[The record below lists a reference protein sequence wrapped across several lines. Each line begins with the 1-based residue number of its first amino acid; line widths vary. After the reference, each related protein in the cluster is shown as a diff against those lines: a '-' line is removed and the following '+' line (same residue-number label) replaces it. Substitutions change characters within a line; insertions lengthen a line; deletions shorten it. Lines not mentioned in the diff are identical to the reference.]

1 MASSAAAAADIATML
16 GAAPG
21 FVRTGGPVGL
31 LFHPRVA
38 ESRALAD
45 ALAAAL
51 AAHGVATRIADAWQ
65 EIEALDACIRASD
78 WLIVLG
84 GDGTMLRVAR
94 LAAAADVPLIGVNF
108 GRLGFLT
115 ELEPGDVLAALPR
128 LLAGD
133 VAIEE
138 RVLLR
143 CTGTIGGQA
152 IGPLEAV
159 NDVFVGRGRVSRPVR
174 LDTSIDGTPYLRYF
188 ADGLIV
194 ATPTGST
201 AYSLSAGGPVV
212 DPTMAAVVVT
222 PVVPHPV
229 PIKTLVLAP
238 ERVVDIVVRTDYDAI
253 LAVDG
258 GPAHDL
264 ADGDLV
270 RVGLSPHRAR
280 FLRLGD
286 AAGFY
291 AGLVE
296 RLHRGKSIRPR
307 EAQAGE

>member
-1 MASSAAAAADIATML
+1 MARAPD
-16 GAAPG
+16 GAAQRVRAPSGAGTAPG
-21 FVRTGGPVGL
+21 RRVGVL
-31 LFHPRVA
+31 YHPRVP
-38 ESRALAD
+38 ESRALAER
-45 ALAAAL
+45 LAAAL
-51 AAHGVATRIADAWQ
+51 AAAGAEGAVADAWQ
-65 EIEALDACIRASD
+65 EIEGLERAVSGSD

-84 GDGTMLRVAR
+84 GDGTVLRVAR
-94 LAAAADVPLIGVNF
+94 LAAAAGVPVIGVNF

-115 ELEPGDVLAALPR
+115 EIEPADALAVLPR
-128 LLAGD
+128 LLAGEA
-133 VAIEE
+133 VVEP

-143 CTGTIGGQA
+143 CTGRIGGQL
-152 IGPLEAV
+152 IGPLDAV

-174 LDTSIDGTPYLRYF
+174 LDAAIDGTPYLRYF

-212 DPTMAAVVVT
+212 DPSMAALVVT

-229 PIKTLVLAP
+229 PIKTLVLDG
-238 ERVVDIVVRTDYDAI
+238 ERTLDIVVRTDYDAI

-264 ADGDLV
+264 ADGDHV
-270 RVGLSPHRAR
+270 RVGLSPHRVR
-280 FLRLGD
+280 FLRLG
-286 AAGFY
+286 AAASFY

-296 RLHRGKSIRPR
+296 RLQRGKSVRPR
-307 EAQAGE
+307 DAAAEAGR

>member
-1 MASSAAAAADIATML
+1 MAAMAGAPAGASDIAVTTM
-16 GAAPG
+16 GAGWPG
-21 FVRTGGPVGL
+21 PGRRAGVFY
-31 LFHPRVA
+31 HPRVA

-45 ALAAAL
+45 RLAEALTAAGAEPL
-51 AAHGVATRIADAWQ
+51 VTDAWQ
-65 EIEALDACIRASD
+65 DIEALDGCVVACD

-94 LAAAADVPLIGVNF
+94 LAAAADVPLIGVNY

-115 ELEPGDVLAALPR
+115 EIEPADAIATLPR

-133 VAIEE
+133 VVIEE

-143 CTGTIGGQA
+143 CTGMIGGQP
-152 IGPLEAV
+152 IGPLDAV

-174 LDTSIDGTPYLRYF
+174 LDTAIDGAPYLRYF

-212 DPTMAAVVVT
+212 DPTMAAIVVT

-253 LAVDG
+253 LSIDG

-264 ADGDLV
+264 ADGDHV

-280 FLRLGD
+280 FMRLGSTGD
-286 AAGFY
+286 FY

-307 EAQAGE
+307 ETS

>member
-1 MASSAAAAADIATML
+1 MTAAA
-16 GAAPG
+16 GGFRPG
-21 FVRTGGPVGL
+21 PRAGV
-31 LFHPRVA
+31 LFHPRVP

-45 ALAAAL
+45 RLAASL
-51 AAHGVATRIADAWQ
+51 TAAGAACDVADAWHDVD
-65 EIEALDACIRASD
+65 ALERTVRGSD
-78 WLIVLG
+78 WLVVLG

-115 ELEPGDVLAALPR
+115 EVEPADAEAAVHR
-128 LLAGD
+128 
-133 VAIEE
+133 VAVGEAVVE
-138 RVLLR
+138 PRVLLR
-143 CTGTIGGQA
+143 CTGHIGGQA
-152 IGPLEAV
+152 IGPLDAV

-174 LDTSIDGTPYLRYF
+174 LDASIDGTPYLRYF

-212 DPTMAAVVVT
+212 DPAMAALVVT

-229 PIKTLVLAP
+229 PVKTLVLAA
-238 ERVVDIVVRTDYDAI
+238 ERAIDIVVRTDYDAI

-264 ADGDLV
+264 ADGDHV
-270 RVGLSPHRAR
+270 RIVLSPHRAR
-280 FLRLGD
+280 FLRLGPS
-286 AAGFY
+286 ASFY

-296 RLHRGKSIRPR
+296 RLQRGKSVRPR
-307 EAQAGE
+307 DGSPEGGA

>member
-1 MASSAAAAADIATML
+1 MASADAGAADIGSVALPTKRVQL
-16 GAAPG
+16 G
-21 FVRTGGPVGL
+21 RRVGV
-31 LFHPRVA
+31 LFHPRVD

-45 ALAAAL
+45 RLAAAL
-51 AAHGVATRIADAWQ
+51 AAHGASTSVTDAWQ
-65 EIEALDACIRASD
+65 GIEALEACIDQSD

-115 ELEPGDVLAALPR
+115 EVEPEDAVAVLPR

-143 CTGTIGGQA
+143 CTGTIGGQS

-229 PIKTLVLAP
+229 PINTLVLAP
-238 ERVVDIVVRTDYDAI
+238 ERVVEIVVRTDYDAI
-253 LAVDG
+253 LSVDG

-264 ADGDLV
+264 ADGDHV
-270 RVGLSPHRAR
+270 HVGLSPHRAR
-280 FLRLGD
+280 FLRLG
-286 AAGFY
+286 AAADFY

-296 RLHRGKSIRPR
+296 RLRRGKAARPL
-307 EAQAGE
+307 EEQ